1 MTGRIISVGL
11 YTPDFHRYPDQFVA
25 LTILGL
31 SGAVSH
37 DPSAALYID
46 GKLVAAAEEERFI
59 RDKHAKGRMPVEAA
73 KFCLDFAGIKPADVD
88 AVAIPFAPISLF
100 EKARWHYAKRY
111 WYAPDRG
118 IDAIFNGNRR
128 YRRYR
133 GRIEGC
139 LRELGFDLNKTEI
152 VPVEHHLTHA
162 SSAYH
167 CSGFTEKTAILGIDG
182 KGEYATTFFGYGENG
197 RIHKIK
203 EFYDP
208 DSLGGLYGAITE
220 YLGFEMLDGEYKVMG
235 MAPYGDPTRYDF
247 SRLAK
252 FENGE
257 LVVNTDYVNVIGLR
271 RYKEKADG
279 KNKGYYFSPKLIEWL
294 GPMRHGD
301 IADDP
306 YIHYAASMQ
315 KLFEDLSLQMMD
327 YYLGDILRETGKL
340 VFAGGG
346 ALNVKLNQKI
356 IARPEVKEL
365 FVQPASG
372 DAGTAIGAASYV
384 SVQRG
389 MPVEKMEHV
398 YLGPRYTNEQIIAAC
413 EAHPEKPQWQK
424 VGAGGT
430 AVPQLIAKILADGN
444 PVAWFQGRL
453 EFGPR
458 ALGGRSILGCPSVAG
473 VADRINAQIK
483 FRERW
488 RPFCPSMLD
497 RVGPQMLQSDH
508 PAPFMTF
515 TFEVSEEWKTRV
527 PEVVH
532 EDGTSRAQVLKRD
545 YNPRYYDLMVELEKL
560 TGNGVVLNTSLN
572 RRGEPM
578 ICSPTDALNM
588 FFGSDLQYLI
598 MEDILVVKAPADRE

>member
-1 MTGRIISVGL
+1 
-11 YTPDFHRYPDQFVA
+11 VA

-46 GKLVAAAEEERFI
+46 GKLVAAAEEERFV
-59 RDKHAKGRMPVEAA
+59 RDKHAKNRMPYEAA
-73 KFCLDFAGIKPADVD
+73 KFCLEFAGIRPQDVD
-88 AVAIPFAPISLF
+88 AVAIPFAPISLAG
-100 EKARWHYAKRY
+100 KARWHYARRY
-111 WYAPDRG
+111 WYAPERAL
-118 IDAIFNGNRR
+118 DAILTGNRHYYR
-128 YRRYR
+128 YRK
-133 GRIEGC
+133 RIEWC
-139 LRELGFDLNKTEI
+139 LVQLGFDLTRTEI
-152 VPVEHHLTHA
+152 VPVEHHLAHA

-167 CSGFTEKTAILGIDG
+167 CSGFQQKTAILGIDG

-203 EFYDP
+203 EFFDP

-257 LVVNTDYVNVIGLR
+257 LIVNTDYANVIGLR
-271 RYKEKADG
+271 RYKEKG
-279 KNKGYYFSPKLIEWL
+279 KGYYFSPKLIEWL
-294 GPMRHGD
+294 GPKRAGD

-327 YYLGDILRETGKL
+327 YYLGDILRDTGRL
-340 VFAGGG
+340 AFAGGG

-356 IARPEVKEL
+356 IARPELQEL

-372 DAGTAIGAASYV
+372 DSGTAIGAASYV

-389 MPVEKMEHV
+389 VPVEKMEHV
-398 YLGPRYTNEQIIAAC
+398 YLGPAYSNEDVIAAC
-413 EAHPEKPQWQK
+413 ARHPARPQWEK
-424 VGAGGT
+424 VDKLSQRIGKLL
-430 AVPQLIAKILADGN
+430 VDGN
-444 PVAWFQGRL
+444 PVAWFQGRM

-458 ALGGRSILGCPSVAG
+458 ALGGRSILGCPSAPG
-473 VADRINAQIK
+473 VADSINAQIK

-497 RVGPQMLQSDH
+497 TVGPQMLGSEH

-515 TFEVSEEWKTRV
+515 TFEVAEEWKSRV

-532 EDGTSRAQVLKRD
+532 EDGTSRAQVLKRE
-545 YNPRYYDLMVELEKL
+545 YHPRYYDLMLEMEKL

-588 FFGSDLQYLI
+588 FFGSDLQYLV
-598 MEDILVVKAPADRE
+598 MEDILVSKTESANASPARQEDT

>member
-1 MTGRIISVGL
+1 M
-11 YTPDFHRYPDQFVA
+11 P
-25 LTILGL
+25 LTVLGL
-31 SGAVSH
+31 SGSLGH
-37 DPSAALYID
+37 DPSAALYAD
-46 GKLVAAAEEERFI
+46 GRLVAAAEEERFV
-59 RDKHAKGRMPVEAA
+59 RDKHAKGRMPHEAA
-73 KFCLDFAGIKPADVD
+73 KFCLDFAGIRPADVD
-88 AVAIPFAPISLF
+88 AVAIPFAPISLM
-100 EKARWHYAKRY
+100 EPARWHYAKRY
-111 WYAPDRG
+111 WYAPDRAL
-118 IDAIFNGNRR
+118 DAIFNGNRR

-133 GRIEGC
+133 GRILAC
-139 LRELGFDLNKTEI
+139 LAQLGFDPAKVDL

-208 DSLGGLYGAITE
+208 DSLGGLYGALTE

-235 MAPYGDPTRYDF
+235 MAPYGDPNKYDF

-252 FENGE
+252 FEDGE
-257 LVVNTDYVNVIGLR
+257 LTIDTDYANVIGLR
-271 RYKEKADG
+271 RYKENG
-279 KNKGYYFSPKLIEWL
+279 KGYYFSPKLIEWL
-294 GPMRHGD
+294 GPRRQGD

-315 KLFEDLSLQMMD
+315 KLFEDIALQMMD
-327 YYLGDILRETGKL
+327 YYLGDILRETGRL
-340 VFAGGG
+340 AFAGGG
-346 ALNVKLNQKI
+346 ALNVKLNQRI
-356 IARPEVKEL
+356 IARPDVKEL

-372 DAGTAIGAASYV
+372 DSGTAVGAASYV
-384 SVQRG
+384 SVARG
-389 MPVEKMEHV
+389 VPVEKMEHV
-398 YLGPRYTNEQIIAAC
+398 YLGPSYTNEEVIAAC
-413 EAHPEKPQWQK
+413 ERHPAKPAWQK
-424 VGAGGT
+424 IDQ
-430 AVPQLIAKILADGN
+430 VPQRIARLLADGQ
-444 PVAWFQGRL
+444 PVAWFQGRM

-497 RVGPQMLQSDH
+497 TVGPQMLGSTH

-515 TFEVSEEWKTRV
+515 TFPVAEAWKSRV

-532 EDGTSRAQVLKRD
+532 EDGTSRAQVLRREF
-545 YNPRYYDLMVELEKL
+545 NPRYYELMQEMEKL

-578 ICSPTDALNM
+578 ICSPTDALDM
-588 FFGSDLQYLI
+588 FFGSDLRYLI
-598 MEDILVVKAPADRE
+598 MEDVLVAK

>member
-1 MTGRIISVGL
+1 
-11 YTPDFHRYPDQFVA
+11 
-25 LTILGL
+25 L

-37 DPSAALYID
+37 DASAALYID
-46 GKLVAAAEEERFI
+46 GKLVAAAEEERFV
-59 RDKHAKGRMPVEAA
+59 RDKHAKNRMPFEAA
-73 KFCLDFAGIKPADVD
+73 KFCLEFAGIQPKDVD
-88 AVAIPFAPISLF
+88 VVAIPFAPIGLAG
-100 EKARWHYAKRY
+100 KARWHYAKRY
-111 WYAPDRG
+111 WYAPDRAL
-118 IDAIFNGNRR
+118 DAILTGNRHFYR
-128 YRRYR
+128 YRK
-133 GRIEGC
+133 RIEAC
-139 LRELGFDLNKTEI
+139 LAQLGFDLNKTGI
-152 VPVEHHLTHA
+152 VPVEHHLAHA

-167 CSGFTEKTAILGIDG
+167 CSGFKEKTAILGIDG

-203 EFYDP
+203 EFFDP

-235 MAPYGDPTRYDF
+235 MAPYGDATRYDF

-257 LVVNTDYVNVIGLR
+257 LIINTDYANVIGLR
-271 RYKEKADG
+271 RYKENG
-279 KNKGYYFSPKLIEWL
+279 KGYYFSPKLIEWL
-294 GPMRHGD
+294 GPKRTGD

-327 YYLGDILRETGKL
+327 YYLGDILRETGRL
-340 VFAGGG
+340 AFAGGG

-372 DAGTAIGAASYV
+372 DSGTAIGAASYV
-384 SVQRG
+384 STQRG
-389 MPVEKMEHV
+389 VPVEKMEHV
-398 YLGPRYTNEQIIAAC
+398 YLGPAYSNDEVIAAC
-413 EAHPEKPQWQK
+413 VAHPAKPQWQK
-424 VGAGGT
+424 VD
-430 AVPQLIAKILADGN
+430 AVPQRIGKLLADGN
-444 PVAWFQGRL
+444 PVAWFQGRM

-458 ALGGRSILGCPSVAG
+458 ALGGRSILGCPSVPG

-497 RVGPQMLQSDH
+497 TVGPQMLQSAH

-515 TFEVSEEWKTRV
+515 TFEVAEEWKARV

-532 EDGTSRAQVLKRD
+532 EDGTSRAQVLKRE
-545 YNPRYYDLMVELEKL
+545 YNPRYYDLMLEMERL
-560 TGNGVVLNTSLN
+560 TGNGVVLNPSLH

-578 ICSPTDALNM
+578 ICSPADALNM
-588 FFGSDLQYLI
+588 FFGSDLEYLV
-598 MEDILVVKAPADRE
+598 MEDVLVTKDDKGRE

>member
-1 MTGRIISVGL
+1 MR
-11 YTPDFHRYPDQFVA
+11 P

-31 SGAVSH
+31 SGSLSH

-59 RDKHAKGRMPVEAA
+59 RDKHAKGRMPFESAR
-73 KFCLDFAGIKPADVD
+73 FCLDFAGIKPADVD
-88 AVAIPFAPISLF
+88 AVAIPFAPISLLGP
-100 EKARWHYAKRY
+100 ARWHYAKRY
-111 WYAPDRG
+111 WYAPDRAL
-118 IDAIFNGNRR
+118 DALFNGNRR
-128 YRRYR
+128 FRRYR
-133 GRIEGC
+133 SRILEC
-139 LRELGFDLNKTEI
+139 LGQLGFDTDKVDL

-235 MAPYGDPTRYDF
+235 MAPYGDPHKYDF

-257 LVVNTDYVNVIGLR
+257 LTINTDYANVIGLR
-271 RYKEKADG
+271 RYKEAENG
-279 KNKGYYFSPKLIEWL
+279 KSRGYYFSPKLIDWL
-294 GPMRHGD
+294 GPKRSGD

-315 KLFEDLSLQMMD
+315 KLFEDLALQMLD
-327 YYLGDILRETGKL
+327 HYLGDILRETGRL
-340 VFAGGG
+340 AFAGGG
-346 ALNVKLNQKI
+346 ALNVKLNQRI
-356 IARPEVKEL
+356 IARPDVKEL

-372 DAGTAIGAASYV
+372 DSGTAIGAASYV
-384 SVQRG
+384 SVARG
-389 MPVEKMEHV
+389 VPVEQMEHV
-398 YLGPRYTNEQIIAAC
+398 YLGPAYSNDEVIAAC
-413 EAHPEKPQWQK
+413 ERHPSKPSWQK
-424 VGAGGT
+424 IDQ
-430 AVPQLIAKILADGN
+430 VPQRIARLLADGQ
-444 PVAWFQGRL
+444 PVAWFQGRM

-458 ALGGRSILGCPSVAG
+458 ALGGRSILGCPSVPG

-497 RVGPQMLQSDH
+497 SVGPQMLGSHH

-515 TFEVSEEWKTRV
+515 TFPVTEEWKTRV

-532 EDGTSRAQVLKRD
+532 EDGTSRAQVLRREF
-545 YNPRYYDLMVELEKL
+545 NPRYYDLMLEMERL

-578 ICSPTDALNM
+578 ICSPSDALNM
-588 FFGSDLQYLI
+588 FFGSDLQYLV
-598 MEDILVVKAPADRE
+598 MEDVLVAK

>member
-1 MTGRIISVGL
+1 MS
-11 YTPDFHRYPDQFVA
+11 
-25 LTILGL
+25 LTVLGL
-31 SGAVSH
+31 SGALTH

-46 GKLVAAAEEERFI
+46 GKLVAAAEEERFV
-59 RDKHAKGRMPVEAA
+59 RDKHAKNRMPYESA
-73 KFCLDFAGIKPADVD
+73 KFCLDFAGIKPKDVT

-100 EKARWHYAKRY
+100 GPARWHYAKRY

-118 IDAIFNGNRR
+118 LDAILMGNRR
-128 YRRYR
+128 FYRYKK
-133 GRIEGC
+133 RIEWC
-139 LRELGFDLNKTEI
+139 LLQLGFDLSKTDI

-167 CSGFTEKTAILGIDG
+167 CSGFTEKTAIMGIDG

-197 RIHKIK
+197 KIHKIK
-203 EFYDP
+203 EFFDP

-235 MAPYGDPTRYDF
+235 MAPYGDPSRYDF

-257 LVVNTDYVNVIGLR
+257 LIINTDYANVIGLR
-271 RYKEKADG
+271 RYKEKG
-279 KNKGYYFSPKLIEWL
+279 KGFYFSPKIIDWL
-294 GPMRHGD
+294 GPKREGD

-315 KLFEDLSLQMMD
+315 KLFEDISLQMMD

-340 VFAGGG
+340 AFAGGG

-365 FVQPASG
+365 YVQPASG
-372 DAGTAIGAASYV
+372 DSGTALGAASYV

-389 MPVEKMEHV
+389 VPVEKMEHV
-398 YLGPRYTNEQIIAAC
+398 YLGPRYSNEDVIAAC
-413 EAHPEKPQWQK
+413 ARHPAKPQWELVADGDTEIPRRVAQ
-424 VGAGGT
+424 
-430 AVPQLIAKILADGN
+430 ILADGH
-444 PVAWFQGRL
+444 PVAWFQGRM

-458 ALGGRSILGCPSVAG
+458 ALGGRSILGCPSAPG
-473 VADRINAQIK
+473 VADRINEQIK

-497 RVGPQMLQSDH
+497 TVGPQMLGTDH

-515 TFEVSEEWKTRV
+515 TFEVAEGWKERV

-532 EDGTSRAQVLKRD
+532 EDGTARAQVLKREH
-545 YNPRYYDLMVELEKL
+545 NPRYYDLMKALEAL

-588 FFGSDLQYLI
+588 FFGSDLQVLV
-598 MEDILVVKAPADRE
+598 MEDVVVVKTLIGE